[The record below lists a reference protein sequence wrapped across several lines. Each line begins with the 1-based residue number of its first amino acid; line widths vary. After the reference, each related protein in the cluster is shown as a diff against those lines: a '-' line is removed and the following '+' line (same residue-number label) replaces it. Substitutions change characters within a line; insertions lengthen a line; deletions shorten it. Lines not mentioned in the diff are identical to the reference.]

1 MVYIIKCTL
10 PWQKRGRGM
19 EKSMTLMARFQKLR
33 GEGAYYYR
41 GAEFSEGQGELNYQR
56 GLVSWGLA
64 TMFFC
69 KSAISEATLLLII
82 HVTYVY
88 SNIFDRAEFLTQKT
102 IMSLFS
108 HKTIKSCFNRKAY
121 SKIALLS
128 TFLAVQ
134 YLQRI

>member
-1 MVYIIKCTL
+1 
-10 PWQKRGRGM
+10 
-19 EKSMTLMARFQKLR
+19 
-33 GEGAYYYR
+33 
-41 GAEFSEGQGELNYQR
+41 
-56 GLVSWGLA
+56 
-64 TMFFC
+64 MFFC
-69 KSAISEATLLLII
+69 KRAISEATLLLII